1 MDWTYVTNIA
11 HAHLLASDKLV
22 DGNNNV
28 AGQVIYFLICLCI
41 YLLYLFIISIFLLF
55 IGILYHK

>member
-41 YLLYLFIISIFLLF
+41 YLLYLYYFYCLLF
-55 IGILYHK
+55 IGLLYHK